1 MAALSASY
9 PASKITH
16 RYADTNLGAVR
27 AECALSS
34 MTQLKGEGANARGRP
49 KLPQP
54 LQHKAEWQKQE
65 SLGGRTFGPTMPPH
79 VPLSSP
85 GGSFSSDLL
94 LFFAD
99 MLFLGAFAP
108 ISFSSLQVTN
118 FMNIQPTLKCKIS
131 NHLFEWR
138 IWLIAELSNQVNFPG
153 YISVWTR
160 PWYRHSFSSVRAK
173 KRGKPRIHLRTCSI
187 LYNRWK
193 NTSNIWTYILTVQE
207 NTTDLFAFPQIS
219 FYKLPFSNTFIPN
232 L

>member
-1 MAALSASY
+1 MQEGDQSFLSLCSTRQNGRNRKAWEEGPLDPRCLPMCHFPALVA
-9 PASKITH
+9 H
-16 RYADTNLGAVR
+16 FQV
-27 AECALSS
+27 
-34 MTQLKGEGANARGRP
+34 
-49 KLPQP
+49 
-54 LQHKAEWQKQE
+54 
-65 SLGGRTFGPTMPPH
+65 TFCY
-79 VPLSSP
+79 
-85 GGSFSSDLL
+85 
-94 LFFAD
+94 FFAD

-131 NHLFEWR
+131 NHLFEWRR